1 MEKVFEN
8 EKVIKFEVV
17 VGKNQKEIL
26 IVATDKEVE
35 VVELNSDKKLEKV
48 TIDTNP
54 ITYNQQGKE
63 NRLFKQNKEI
73 QSLRLSE
80 VLEILAIGFVQGHIS
95 IYQKE
100 DNLYVFKFRI
110 KV

>member
-17 VGKNQKEIL
+17 VGKDQKEIL

-35 VVELNSDKKLEKV
+35 VVELNSDIVLQKI

-54 ITYNQQGKE
+54 TVQNLQGKE

-73 QSLRLSE
+73 
-80 VLEILAIGFVQGHIS
+80 
-95 IYQKE
+95 
-100 DNLYVFKFRI
+100 
-110 KV
+110 

>member
-17 VGKNQKEIL
+17 VGKDQKEIL

-35 VVELNSDKKLEKV
+35 VVELNSDIVLQKI

-54 ITYNQQGKE
+54 TV
-63 NRLFKQNKEI
+63 QN
-73 QSLRLSE
+73 L
-80 VLEILAIGFVQGHIS
+80 
-95 IYQKE
+95 
-100 DNLYVFKFRI
+100 
-110 KV
+110 